1 MVDTNFN
8 CVVSCR
14 IPLFV
19 IISAIFY
26 LCFTINSHFG
36 CIGQKCLSWLNKII
50 FCWWNQQIPVV
61 SHMVL
66 SENVLTIKKDVS
78 NYSKLLTMIHCWLW
92 SIADYDPLLTMI
104 HSQFNLNRDSAQSAS
119 HDFPL
124 ELGGGYHVLL
134 LLPITILICFE
145 TIILLSLLSLPA
157 TVIIKYFFFHHN
169 EWGATFPLPH
179 CLFPFWSLG
188 LHHFPMKLSNYA

>member
-1 MVDTNFN
+1 MLVMVEQNYFLLVKSTNPCSLTYGFKWKCPN
-8 CVVSCR
+8 NKKGCLK
-14 IPLFV
+14 LF
-19 IISAIFY
+19 
-26 LCFTINSHFG
+26 
-36 CIGQKCLSWLNKII
+36 K
-50 FCWWNQQIPVV
+50 
-61 SHMVL
+61 
-66 SENVLTIKKDVS
+66 
-78 NYSKLLTMIHCWLW
+78 
-92 SIADYDPLLTMI
+92 IADYDPLLTMI